1 MKTLITALTLI
12 VSTSAC
18 TQYNE
23 TSEPIEV
30 DTNVVEFL
38 DSSTLEG
45 NFDDDSF
52 GEDTTLFNTK

>member
-1 MKTLITALTLI
+1 MKRLITALTLI

-23 TSEPIEV
+23 PSEPIEV
-30 DTNVVEFL
+30 DTIEFL

-52 GEDTTLFNTK
+52 GEDTTLFKSK

>member
-1 MKTLITALTLI
+1 MKRLITALTLI

-23 TSEPIEV
+23 TSDPIEV
-30 DTNVVEFL
+30 DTIEFL

>member
-1 MKTLITALTLI
+1 MKRLITALTLI

-23 TSEPIEV
+23 TSDPIEV
-30 DTNVVEFL
+30 DTVEFL

>member
-1 MKTLITALTLI
+1 MKILITALTLI
-12 VSTSAC
+12 VSTFAC

-23 TSEPIEV
+23 PSEPIEV
-30 DTNVVEFL
+30 DTIEFL

>member
-1 MKTLITALTLI
+1 MKRLITALTLI

-23 TSEPIEV
+23 PSDPIEV
-30 DTNVVEFL
+30 DTIEFL

>member
-1 MKTLITALTLI
+1 MKRLITALTLI

-23 TSEPIEV
+23 PSEPIEV
-30 DTNVVEFL
+30 DTIEFL

-52 GEDTTLFNTK
+52 GEDTTLFKTK

>member
-1 MKTLITALTLI
+1 MKRLITALTLI

-23 TSEPIEV
+23 TSDPIEV
-30 DTNVVEFL
+30 DIIEFL

>member
-1 MKTLITALTLI
+1 MKRLITALTLI

-30 DTNVVEFL
+30 DTIEFL

-52 GEDTTLFNTK
+52 GEDTTLFKSK

>member
-1 MKTLITALTLI
+1 MKRLITALTLI

-23 TSEPIEV
+23 PSEPIEV
-30 DTNVVEFL
+30 DTVEFL

-45 NFDDDSF
+45 NFDVDCF

>member
-1 MKTLITALTLI
+1 MKRLITALTLI

-23 TSEPIEV
+23 PSEPIEV
-30 DTNVVEFL
+30 DTVEFL

-52 GEDTTLFNTK
+52 GEDTTLFKSK

>member
-1 MKTLITALTLI
+1 MKRLITALTLI

-23 TSEPIEV
+23 PSEPIEV
-30 DTNVVEFL
+30 DTIEFL

>member
-1 MKTLITALTLI
+1 MKRLITALTLI

-23 TSEPIEV
+23 TSDPIEV
-30 DTNVVEFL
+30 DTVEFL

-52 GEDTTLFNTK
+52 GEDTTLFKSK

>member
-1 MKTLITALTLI
+1 MKRLITALTLI

-30 DTNVVEFL
+30 DTIEFL

>member
-1 MKTLITALTLI
+1 MKRLITALTLI

-23 TSEPIEV
+23 PSDPIEV
-30 DTNVVEFL
+30 DTVEFL

>member
-1 MKTLITALTLI
+1 MKRLITALTLI

-23 TSEPIEV
+23 PSEPIEV
-30 DTNVVEFL
+30 DTVEFL

>member
-1 MKTLITALTLI
+1 MKRLITALTFI

-23 TSEPIEV
+23 PSEPIEV
-30 DTNVVEFL
+30 DTVEFL

>member
-1 MKTLITALTLI
+1 MKRLITALTLI

-23 TSEPIEV
+23 PSEPIEV
-30 DTNVVEFL
+30 DTVEFL
-38 DSSTLEG
+38 DSSTWEG